1 MEISLTECNTLL
13 GVIISPLQKFF
24 VTLPFLL
31 MAYSQQTWPFEKA
44 LSEADLQAAFVYNFT
59 QFIKWPDTQ
68 ADTIFQLC
76 ILGSKDETR
85 IFFDQLNGK
94 TANQQIIEVVYLP
107 SAFAN
112 TRLQKCQLIFQLEA
126 FPKAFTQPLAHGV
139 VLVTYNPAPGT
150 QNVSIALQL
159 NRARQLRFAINPAAV
174 AVAGVVVSSQLKKL
188 AIEWQGVGQ
197 P

>member
-1 MEISLTECNTLL
+1 MEISLTECSTLL
-13 GVIISPLQKFF
+13 GVIISRLQKFF
-24 VTLPFLL
+24 LTLPFWL
-31 MAYSQQTWPFEKA
+31 MAFSQQTWPFEKA

-68 ADTIFQLC
+68 ANTVFQLC

-85 IFFDQLNGK
+85 KFFNQLNGK
-94 TANQQIIEVVYLP
+94 TANHQTIEVVYLP
-107 SAFAN
+107 SAFSIAK
-112 TRLQKCQLIFQLEA
+112 LQACQLIFQLEA
-126 FPKAFTQPLAHGV
+126 FPKALTQPLAQGV

-150 QNVSIALQL
+150 PNVSIALQL

-174 AVAGVVVSSQLKKL
+174 AVAGVVVSSQLQKL
-188 AIEWQGVGQ
+188 AIEWDEVGQ